1 MLADEELLELV
12 TSFHEPKIALEKCG
26 YCGIMA
32 RNLAVHVKLNHKK
45 RKSIG
50 FSGLGS
56 QEKSVVRREAVEAG
70 ARHKKS
76 VWIRRGKSRLEL
88 TNYAT

>member
-1 MLADEELLELV
+1 
-12 TSFHEPKIALEKCG
+12 
-26 YCGIMA
+26 MA

-56 QEKSVVRREAVEAG
+56 QEKSVVRSEAVEAG
-70 ARHKKS
+70 ICHKKS
-76 VWIRRGKSRLEL
+76 VWVRRAKSRLEL
-88 TNYAT
+88 SNYTT